1 MATCIR
7 RSISHITPLYRR
19 VPYLA
24 SRPLSTPLRCACPAL
39 LSSAYRL
46 LSSGASSPSN
56 KAKAD
61 PRPVG
66 EPDTSLPNLSFS
78 SLTVE
83 RTTRPKQK
91 LPKEQL
97 KFGQLMSDHMLTV
110 DWSHDKGWASP
121 AIIPYQ
127 PLQLDPAASSLHYAL
142 QCFEGMK
149 AYIDDNDNIRMFRP
163 DRNMQRLNS
172 SAHRL
177 LMPAFDGGELI
188 KCIQELLRVDRDWIP
203 RGFGYSLYIRP
214 TLISTHPY
222 LGVSPSTSC
231 KLYVITSPVG
241 PYYPEGFAAVKLF
254 ADPHHARAWPGG
266 TGNAKIGGNYAMGI
280 RPAHEAAL
288 MGYSQILW
296 LYGEDHQV
304 TEVGTMNIFFLV
316 RNATSGRQELLT
328 APLDGTI
335 LPGVTRDSILSL
347 TREWGEL
354 EVSERHYTVHDL
366 IRAVEEGRMVE
377 AFGAGT
383 AAIVAPVK
391 AFAFQG
397 KEYPVPLSGRDGKA
411 GKLTERLSET
421 LMGIQYGRIPHP
433 WSVIVAEK

>member
-1 MATCIR
+1 M
-7 RSISHITPLYRR
+7 
-19 VPYLA
+19 
-24 SRPLSTPLRCACPAL
+24 
-39 LSSAYRL
+39 
-46 LSSGASSPSN
+46 
-56 KAKAD
+56 
-61 PRPVG
+61 
-66 EPDTSLPNLSFS
+66 PDISFS

-83 RTTRPKQK
+83 RTTRSKQK

-110 DWSHDKGWASP
+110 DWSHDKGWAAP

-163 DRNMQRLNS
+163 DRNMQRLNG

-177 LMPAFDGGELI
+177 LLPAFDGGELI
-188 KCIQELLRVDRDWIP
+188 KCVQELLRVDRDWIP
-203 RGFGYSLYIRP
+203 RGFGFSLYIRP

-241 PYYPEGFAAVKLF
+241 PYYPEGFAPIKLF

-280 RPAHEAAL
+280 RPAHEAAR
-288 MGYSQILW
+288 MGYSQVLW
-296 LYGEDHQV
+296 LYGDDQQV

-316 RNATSGRQELLT
+316 RNAASGRQELLT

-354 EVSERHYTVHDL
+354 EVSERRFTVHDM
-366 IRAVEEGRMVE
+366 IRAVEEGRMIE

-383 AAIVAPVK
+383 AAIVSPVK